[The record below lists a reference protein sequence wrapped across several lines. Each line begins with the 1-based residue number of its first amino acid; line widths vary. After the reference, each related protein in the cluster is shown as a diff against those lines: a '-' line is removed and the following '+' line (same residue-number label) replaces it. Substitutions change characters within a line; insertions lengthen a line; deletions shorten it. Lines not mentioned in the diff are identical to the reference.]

1 MDTKGKK
8 IVDFG
13 AARKN
18 LKQKAKQDARTEK
31 DRKAEENR
39 VRFGRTGAQKKR
51 EKEQI
56 ARRKTLLEGHKREN
70 SEKSNL
76 KDSNE

>member
-1 MDTKGKK
+1 MDTKGKN

-13 AARKN
+13 TERKN
-18 LKQKAKQDARTEK
+18 LKQKAKQDARAEK

-56 ARRKTLLEGHKREN
+56 ARRKALLEGHQREN